1 MGARGGP
8 EISDGPLEPAWPLR
22 FLVALSG
29 WRLRVPAGSGCGGG
43 SPSGRGLCRRG
54 FAELGDVLGLGRM
67 LSLLPF
73 FVLALLQPRHL
84 SALTVVVSLVAAVPA
99 AHYVDCAAWFSW
111 RSSLVDRGIDP
122 LGLGLLSR
130 SGCML
135 AALALTLALR
145 PG

>member
-1 MGARGGP
+1 MAPAVPGGP
-8 EISDGPLEPAWPLR
+8 VWLA
-22 FLVALSG
+22 VACSRG
-29 WRLRVPAGSGCGGG
+29 AAAAVAAHH
-43 SPSGRGLCRRG
+43 SGRGLCRRG

-99 AHYVDCAAWFSW
+99 AHYVDCAWFSW